1 MNAPARASGW
11 LRPHTEDLPAALSN
25 PAAGRVVGVLA
36 MQGAFAE
43 HAVAVRRLGAVA
55 VEVRQPKHLD
65 GIDSL
70 IIPGGESTTMSK
82 LLVSTGLFQ
91 PIHDLIHAGMPV
103 FGTCAGM
110 ILLAKEVIDGR
121 ADQQSFSA
129 LNISVQRNGYGRQV
143 DSFETDLDIAGI
155 TGGPV
160 HATFIRAPKV
170 VSIGDDVTVLASHEG
185 VPVVV
190 SADGGRIMAASFH
203 PELTPELRVHQ
214 LFLSYEPHAWQSSHR
229 QHAQRQQSNRFTS
242 PVLNP

>member
-1 MNAPARASGW
+1 MSAPSSLQREQARADTTGW
-11 LRPHTEDLPAALSN
+11 LRPHEQDLPAEQTA
-25 PAAGRVVGVLA
+25 PARGRVVGVLA

-43 HAVAVRRLGAVA
+43 HGVAVRRLGGTA

-65 GIDSL
+65 GVDSL

-82 LLVSTGLFQ
+82 LLVSTELFD
-91 PIHDLIHAGMPV
+91 PIAERIRAGMPV

-110 ILLAKEVIDGR
+110 ILLASVVTDGR
-121 ADQQSFSA
+121 ADQRSFSA

-143 DSFETDLDIAGI
+143 DSFETDLTVTGI
-155 TGGPV
+155 EGGAV

-170 VSIGDDVTVLASHEG
+170 LSVGDGVTILATHGE

-190 SADGGRIMAASFH
+190 SADSGRILATSFH

-214 LFLSYEPHAWQSSHR
+214 LFLSHQPQER
-229 QHAQRQQSNRFTS
+229 
-242 PVLNP
+242 

>member
-1 MNAPARASGW
+1 MPIRSPRVNVSARASGW
-11 LRPHTEDLPAALSN
+11 LRPHAEDLPAAATTS
-25 PAAGRVVGVLA
+25 AAGRVVGVLA

-43 HAVAVRRLGAVA
+43 HGVAVRRLGGTA
-55 VEVRQPKHLD
+55 VEIRQPKHLD

-91 PIHDLIHAGMPV
+91 PIADRIAAGMPV

-110 ILLAKEVIDGR
+110 ILLAMDVIDGR
-121 ADQQSFSA
+121 ADQQTFSA

-155 TGGPV
+155 AGGPV
-160 HATFIRAPKV
+160 HATFIRAPKI
-170 VSIGDDVTVLASHEG
+170 VSVGEGVTVLASHED

-190 SADGGRIMAASFH
+190 SADQGRIMASSFH
-203 PELTPELRVHQ
+203 PELTPELRLHE
-214 LFLSYEPHAWQSSHR
+214 LFLAFDPS
-229 QHAQRQQSNRFTS
+229 QQPVRSVPLAVP
-242 PVLNP
+242 PVLTS